1 MGSCWLRAIDVFW
14 DVWAYASVLV
24 GLLLNLISR
33 FYVTSQQP
41 VFITISHLCQGVSKA
56 SV

>member
-1 MGSCWLRAIDVFW
+1 MGRCWLRAIDAFGG
-14 DVWAYASVLV
+14 VWIYTSVLV
-24 GLLLNLISR
+24 SLLLNLIYR

-41 VFITISHLCQGVSKA
+41 VFITFSHLCQGVSIA

>member
-1 MGSCWLRAIDVFW
+1 MGRCWLRAIDAFGG
-14 DVWAYASVLV
+14 VWTYASVLV
-24 GLLLNLISR
+24 DLLLNLIRR

-41 VFITISHLCQGVSKA
+41 VFITISHLCQGVSIA